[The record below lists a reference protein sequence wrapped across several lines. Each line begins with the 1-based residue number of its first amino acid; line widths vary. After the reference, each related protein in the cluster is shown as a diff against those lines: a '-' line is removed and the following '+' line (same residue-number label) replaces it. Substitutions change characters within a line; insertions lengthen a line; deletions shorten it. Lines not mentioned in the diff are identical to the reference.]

1 MNETSPFGSGKRFA
15 LWLNRH
21 HPRLYAELTGTEIP
35 TGLACPNCGDIL
47 DGKRRDSLFCSASC
61 QRRFRRSRYNPK
73 QEGHAGYEAIVCV
86 SAGGV
91 DSERRAELQA

>member
-1 MNETSPFGSGKRFA
+1 MRPRLSGPVNASP

-21 HPRLYAELTGTEIP
+21 HPRLYAKLTGIEIP
-35 TGLACPNCGDIL
+35 TGLACLNCGDIL

-61 QRRFRRSRYNPK
+61 QRRFGRSRYNPK
-73 QEGHAGYEAIVCV
+73 QEEHAGHEAIVCV
-86 SAGGV
+86 IAGGV